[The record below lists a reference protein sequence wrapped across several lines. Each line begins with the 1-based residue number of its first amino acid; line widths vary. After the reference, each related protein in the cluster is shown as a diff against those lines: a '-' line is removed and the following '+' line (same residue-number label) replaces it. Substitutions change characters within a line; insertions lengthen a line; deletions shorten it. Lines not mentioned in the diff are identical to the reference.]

1 MSQENVEIVRRCS
14 EFWTSRDFAYL
25 AEVADPELVIDMS
38 RNVFNPG
45 VYRGLDGFR
54 RFVEQV
60 DEMWERFEAEVE
72 ELIDAED
79 HVVTAVRLAGRGR
92 GGVEVEM
99 HIFTVWT
106 LRNGKVLR
114 YEGGYRDRCEALE
127 AAGLG

>member
-1 MSQENVEIVRRCS
+1 
-14 EFWTSRDFAYL
+14 
-25 AEVADPELVIDMS
+25 MS

-60 DEMWERFEAEVE
+60 DERWERFEAEVE

-79 HVVTAVRLAGRGR
+79 HVVTAVRLAGKGG

-114 YEGGYRDRCEALE
+114 YEGGYRDRSEALE
-127 AAGLG
+127 AAGLRE